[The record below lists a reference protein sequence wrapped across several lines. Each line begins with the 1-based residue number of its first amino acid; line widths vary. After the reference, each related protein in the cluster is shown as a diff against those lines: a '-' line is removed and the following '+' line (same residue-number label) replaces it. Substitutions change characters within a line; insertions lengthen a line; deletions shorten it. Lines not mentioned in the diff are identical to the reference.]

1 MTLSRTLTWLVAG
14 TTLGFVACGTGG
26 GTELDLTD
34 PPVESA
40 APLTIPSQLEGFD
53 FTVIDV
59 DGRPW
64 SVAVAD
70 TRGLRAQGLMGVTDL
85 GGLDGMLFAFSD
97 DTTAT
102 FHMLDTLIPL
112 DVAFFTAEGELVSL
126 GQMVPCPTKPCEAY
140 AADAPYRYALEAAQG
155 ALVDLPP
162 DAKLDWR
169 TG

>member
-1 MTLSRTLTWLVAG
+1 MRFSRTLTWLIVGA
-14 TTLGFVACGTGG
+14 TLGFVACGADES
-26 GTELDLTD
+26 TESGLTN

-40 APLTIPSQLEGFD
+40 APLTIPSQLERFG

-59 DGRPW
+59 DSRPW

-70 TRGLRAQGLMGVTDL
+70 TRDLRAQGLMGVTDL
-85 GGLDGMLFAFSD
+85 GGLDGMLFEFSD

-112 DVAFFTAEGELVSL
+112 DIAFFTADGELVSV
-126 GQMVPCPTKPCEAY
+126 GQMVPCEATPCEAY
-140 AADAPYRYALEAAQG
+140 AADAPYRYALEAPQG
-155 ALVDLPP
+155 ALIELPSNVT
-162 DAKLDWR
+162 LDWR